1 MDGDRERSDELFCNT
16 ARPVNMTQKRLSKYI
31 IDGSLP
37 LKGEVTVSGAKNA
50 AIKMVAASLLTGE
63 EVILTNIPEI
73 DDVAVMIE
81 AASSLG
87 IKTAWLDN
95 HKLRLKAD
103 EIKTYTLDTAL
114 TCRARST
121 IMFMA
126 PLLSRFGQFTLGE
139 PGGCTIGKNRPINRH
154 LEAFSQM
161 GAQIEFKDGSYKGHV
176 QGGLKGAEVI
186 FEKNTVMG
194 TESVLLSSVLA
205 SGITTILNAAQEPE
219 VDDLILLLTKMGAII
234 ERVTDRTIRVEG
246 VATLHGAS
254 HEILPDRNEA
264 ATFAIA
270 AAVTRGD
277 LLIKNT
283 KPSDMTAL
291 LAKLEKIG
299 VAFEYGKNSL
309 RVWALPD
316 REFKS
321 VSIETSP
328 HPGFMTDW
336 QQPICVLLTQAVGVS
351 LVHDTIYINR
361 FEFTKELNRMG
372 SKIDVVRP
380 CEAGIKTVVS
390 DDDYDIG
397 KEGEPFTVAKINGPT
412 PLTGKRLTIPD
423 LRAGATLVLAA
434 LCAKGKSEIFGVEY
448 IDRGYELFDQKLT
461 AIGARIIRTS
471 V

>member
-1 MDGDRERSDELFCNT
+1 MI
-16 ARPVNMTQKRLSKYI
+16 QKQLSKYVI
-31 IDGSLP
+31 EGGVP
-37 LKGEVTVSGAKNA
+37 LKGEITVSGAKNA
-50 AIKMVAASLLTGE
+50 AIKMVAASLLTCE

-73 DDVAVMIE
+73 EDVAVMIE
-81 AASSLG
+81 AASILG
-87 IKTAWLDN
+87 IKTTWLDN

-103 EIKTYTLDTAL
+103 EIKTYTLDASL

-161 GAQIEFKDGSYKGHV
+161 GAQIEFKDGSYRGYV
-176 QGGLKGAEVI
+176 QGGLKGTEVI

-205 SGITTILNAAQEPE
+205 SGTTTILNAAQEPE
-219 VDDLILLLTKMGAII
+219 VDDLILLLSKMGARV
-234 ERVTDRTIRVEG
+234 ERVSDRAISIEG

-264 ATFAIA
+264 VTYAIA
-270 AAVTRGD
+270 AAVTHGD

-283 KPSDMTAL
+283 KPSDMTAF

-299 VAFEYGKNSL
+299 VAFESGKNSL
-309 RVWALPD
+309 RVWTTPD
-316 REFKS
+316 QEFKS

-336 QQPICVLLTQAVGVS
+336 QQPICVLLTQADGVS
-351 LVHDTIYINR
+351 LVHDSIYINR

-372 SKIDVVRP
+372 SKIDVVQP
-380 CEAGIKTVVS
+380 SSVGIKAVVS
-390 DDDYDIG
+390 DDDYNIDN
-397 KEGEPFTVAKINGPT
+397 EGEPFTVARINGPT
-412 PLTGKRLTIPD
+412 PLTGKKMTIPD

-434 LCAKGKSEIFGVEY
+434 LCAKGKSEIFGVEH

-461 AIGARIIRTS
+461 AIGAKILRTL